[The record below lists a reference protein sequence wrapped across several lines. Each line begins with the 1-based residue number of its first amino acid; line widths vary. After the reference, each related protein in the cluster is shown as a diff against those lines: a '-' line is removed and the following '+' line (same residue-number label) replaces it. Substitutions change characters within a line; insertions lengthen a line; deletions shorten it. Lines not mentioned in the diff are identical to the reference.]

1 MRTPKMQSRVLVGM
15 AACLASLLFG
25 GPLAAAG
32 LYRCSG
38 VEGPTFSDRPCG
50 VDPQRVSKA
59 AQPSAER
66 VQAAQQA
73 LQREQ
78 ALAGQ
83 LQSRRLQREV
93 LASGG
98 AAGILQSSPGL
109 DSSQRMPVAA
119 PAATKALVDQR
130 QRKGDR
136 LASHKAGARK
146 DPRITFEVK
155 LPAPPRNTGKAVR
168 SRKAP

>member
-1 MRTPKMQSRVLVGM
+1 MKTQEKPSRMWVGM
-15 AACLASLLFG
+15 AACLASLLFS

-38 VEGPTFSDRPCG
+38 VEGLTFSDRPCG
-50 VDPQRVSKA
+50 ADAQRVSKA

-66 VQAAQQA
+66 VQAAQQS
-73 LQREQ
+73 LQRER

-83 LQSRRLQREV
+83 LRSHRVEREV

-98 AAGILQSSPGL
+98 AAGILQSPPGL

-119 PAATKALVDQR
+119 PAATSVRADQR

-136 LASHKAGARK
+136 TASHKAGARK

-168 SRKAP
+168 TKGAP